1 VSRRPAAAGL
11 ASAVAV
17 LIACAAPLSAAAA
30 AASSGPDIRLTPAE
44 IAALPSGGAGA
55 GTSGVAG
62 IQTTVLFGDPTRPGL
77 YTIELRVPADTRIA
91 AHRHRD
97 DRTAVVVS
105 GTWWF
110 GYGPVADE
118 AAAKPLPPGS
128 FYVEPAGRPH
138 FARTG
143 PEPVVVR
150 ISGVGP
156 TDTQPAAPLA
166 P

>member
-1 VSRRPAAAGL
+1 MSRRGQIVAWVAA
-11 ASAVAV
+11 
-17 LIACAAPLSAAAA
+17 LIVCAAPMTAA
-30 AASSGPDIRLTPAE
+30 PQDLRLTPAE
-44 IAALPSGGAGA
+44 IAALAKGGAGA

-62 IQTTVLFGDPTRPGL
+62 IQTTILYGDPTKPGL
-77 YTIELRVPADTRIA
+77 YVIEIRVPANTRIA

-110 GYGPVADE
+110 GYGPAADE
-118 AAAKPLPPGS
+118 AAVKALPPGS
-128 FYVEPAGRPH
+128 FYTEPADRPH
-138 FARTG
+138 FALTRA
-143 PEPVVVR
+143 EPVVAY

-156 TDTQPAAPLA
+156 TDTQFVDVVAAPN